1 MIAHMLSNKKLNL
14 RLTELF
20 IRGRKL
26 NISPAFIKQSYFS
39 VSINIRSNSRH
50 YLIMKIPNKEELQ
63 ETAFYYSSNIDFKDY
78 KSFKKLHCETIFF
91 LRY

>member
-1 MIAHMLSNKKLNL
+1 MLSNKTLNL

-20 IRGRKL
+20 TRARKL

-50 YLIMKIPNKEELQ
+50 YLIMKIPNKEELH
-63 ETAFYYSSNIDFKDY
+63 ETAFNYSSNIDIKDY
-78 KSFKKLHCETIFF
+78 KSLKKLHCKTIFF
-91 LRY
+91 FRY